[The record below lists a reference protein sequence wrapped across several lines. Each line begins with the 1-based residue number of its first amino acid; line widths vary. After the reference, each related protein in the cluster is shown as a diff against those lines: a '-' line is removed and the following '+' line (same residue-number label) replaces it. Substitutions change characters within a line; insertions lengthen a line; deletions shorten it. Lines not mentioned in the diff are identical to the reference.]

1 MGVLFTEY
9 FYGLAGGDIMAQIT
23 ISTSNEEQDKVLEVL
38 KELNGKVVAVSAI
51 AKLAGMKD
59 SRVRYAIQDLVDA
72 GKVRKVP
79 TKAFNKHYIRYSYE
93 VL

>member
-1 MGVLFTEY
+1 
-9 FYGLAGGDIMAQIT
+9 MAQIT
-23 ISTSNEEQDKVLEVL
+23 ISTSGEEQDKVLEVL

-51 AKLAGMKD
+51 AKMADMKD

-72 GKVRKVP
+72 GRVRKVP

>member
-1 MGVLFTEY
+1 
-9 FYGLAGGDIMAQIT
+9 MAQIT
-23 ISTSNEEQDKVLEVL
+23 ISTSGEEQDKVLEVL
-38 KELNGKVVAVSAI
+38 RELNGKVVAVSAI
-51 AKLAGMKD
+51 AKMACMKD

-72 GKVRKVP
+72 GKVRKIP

>member
-1 MGVLFTEY
+1 
-9 FYGLAGGDIMAQIT
+9 MAQIT
-23 ISTSNEEQDKVLEVL
+23 ISTTGEEQEAVLEVL
-38 KELNGKVVAVSAI
+38 RNLNGKVTAVSAI

-79 TKAFNKHYIRYSYE
+79 TRAFNKHYIRYSYD

>member
-1 MGVLFTEY
+1 
-9 FYGLAGGDIMAQIT
+9 MAQIT
-23 ISTSNEEQDKVLEVL
+23 ISTSGEEQDKVLDVL
-38 KELNGKVVAVSAI
+38 KELDGKVVAVSAI
-51 AKLAGMKD
+51 AKMAGMKD

>member
-1 MGVLFTEY
+1 
-9 FYGLAGGDIMAQIT
+9 MAQIT
-23 ISTSNEEQDKVLEVL
+23 ISTTGDEQDKVLEVL
-38 KELNGKVVAVSAI
+38 KELNGKVTAVSAI
-51 AKLAGMKD
+51 ARMAGMRD

-79 TKAFNKHYIRYSYE
+79 TKAFNKHYIRYGYD

>member
-1 MGVLFTEY
+1 
-9 FYGLAGGDIMAQIT
+9 MAQIT
-23 ISTSNEEQDKVLEVL
+23 ISTSSEEQDKVLEVL
-38 KELNGKVVAVSAI
+38 KELNGKVTAVSAI
-51 AKLAGMKD
+51 AKMAGMRD

-79 TKAFNKHYIRYSYE
+79 TRAFNKHYIRYSYE